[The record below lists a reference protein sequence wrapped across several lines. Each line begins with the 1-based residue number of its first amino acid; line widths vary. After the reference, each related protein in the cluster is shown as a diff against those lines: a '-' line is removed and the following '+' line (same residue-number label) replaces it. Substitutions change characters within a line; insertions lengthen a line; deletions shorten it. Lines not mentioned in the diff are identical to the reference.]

1 MILNIITIFTVF
13 LLGWFF
19 IKLYEA
25 KRVENPSVSPSEVFN
40 DLLEND
46 TVESVTRALEQPKYG
61 DIGSFTG
68 YDWPQ
73 SKQSG
78 VGGPSQLMNPSKLS
92 MLRLGKYV
100 PFDNPSIN
108 KLM

>member
-1 MILNIITIFTVF
+1 MLV
-13 LLGWFF
+13 WFF

-25 KRVENPSVSPSEVFN
+25 RKVENPTATPSEIFN

-46 TVESVTRALEQPKYG
+46 TVESMSRALEQPKYG

-68 YDWPQ
+68 YDWPESKHSGTGGQ
-73 SKQSG
+73 SH
-78 VGGPSQLMNPSKLS
+78 LMNPSKLS

-100 PFDNPSIN
+100 PFDNPSTN